1 MGLRSVQRDPF
12 RVKKSTDALVIII
25 GGGSRL
31 PIIQGGTFTFIPPA
45 LAILN
50 LPENQC
56 PADFKT
62 NGWGPDYTPEM
73 KTREWQRRILELQGA
88 ICIASCFQVIFGYCG
103 ILGLVLDYITPLTIG
118 PSVAMIGISLF
129 ANASEQVRTLTYSIS
144 CFLDLDGI
152 LVHLFIFYKTKN
164 DHL

>member
-1 MGLRSVQRDPF
+1 M
-12 RVKKSTDALVIII
+12 III

-129 ANASEQVRTLTYSIS
+129 ANASEQVWTLNLFHLLFLEFDGVLVYIYLLGTY
-144 CFLDLDGI
+144 
-152 LVHLFIFYKTKN
+152 LVNAQVL
-164 DHL
+164 

>member
-1 MGLRSVQRDPF
+1 MLRSVQRDPF
-12 RVKKSTDALVIII
+12 RVKKSTDALVIKCWWW
-25 GGGSRL
+25 SRL

-129 ANASEQVRTLTYSIS
+129 ANASEQVRRTLNLFHLF
-144 CFLDLDGI
+144 FLDFDGF
-152 LVHLFIFYKTKN
+152 LVFLFIF
-164 DHL
+164 